1 MQGMQEL
8 EGERKMERLTQWVDD
23 GEKRFA
29 IPRVDIRNMGHEKC
43 CNRLAE
49 YEDTGMT
56 PEQVI
61 EMQMEWAA
69 MKAAHTRW
77 IPVTE
82 RLPEDESYILVSFE
96 NCTSPDIAWYKEDEE
111 GGAFYLENDEYT
123 YIQYGLF
130 VNAWMPLPEL
140 YKEDKQ

>member
-1 MQGMQEL
+1 M
-8 EGERKMERLTQWVDD
+8 KRLTKWIDNGIARYAVPLTNIKIIGYGQ
-23 GEKRFA
+23 
-29 IPRVDIRNMGHEKC
+29 C
-43 CNRLAE
+43 CTQLAR
-49 YEDTGMT
+49 YENTGMT

-69 MKAAHTRW
+69 MKAAHTRQ

-111 GGAFYLENDEYT
+111 GGAFYPGDDECT

-130 VNAWMPLPEL
+130 VNAWMPLPEP
-140 YKEDKQ
+140 YKEQHVRLWR

>member
-1 MQGMQEL
+1 
-8 EGERKMERLTQWVDD
+8 MERLTQWVDD

-29 IPRVDIRNMGHEKC
+29 IPRVDIRNIGHEKC
-43 CNRLAE
+43 CTRLAE